1 MKILEKLYLHE
12 TYYMMKNRKKI
23 KKCSLFLVSFLL
35 TACATQNTDSTA
47 SEVVAESVDNARERT
62 RSGLEDAALQPLNDL
77 NLRKV
82 PIPALLKNMP
92 TPYYSFPVGCGQ
104 ISHEVSQLTL
114 ILGDDIDIHI
124 ERDDDLT
131 ISEEA
136 GEEIS
141 DTALDTIRDVSTS
154 PIPFRSLVRRATG
167 AKAYDKKV
175 RRAYERG
182 LQRRAFLKG
191 VGLASGCLP
200 PAAPWPH
207 ISRTK
212 KPSIEYRKTVPE

>member
-1 MKILEKLYLHE
+1 MKSLGKLFLHK
-12 TYYMMKNRKKI
+12 TGNAMKTLNKLKI
-23 KKCSLFLVSFLL
+23 CSLFLAPYLL
-35 TACATQNTDSTA
+35 TACATQNTDSSA
-47 SEVVAESVDNARERT
+47 SEVVSESVNNARERT
-62 RSGLEDAALQPLNDL
+62 RSGIGDAALQPLNDL

-92 TPYYSFPVGCGQ
+92 TPYYSFPVGCEQ

-124 ERDDDLT
+124 ERDDDPT

-141 DTALDTIRDVSTS
+141 DTALDTVRDVSTS

-200 PAAPWPH
+200 PAAPWPY

-212 KPSIEYRKTVPE
+212 KPSIEYRKTVPQ